1 MLRNGTVVISYT
13 LNDMERERQAAIL
26 NDIERDRLRHW
37 SLRSKCLSENRHI
50 RVQPSTPLHF
60 SGFM

>member
-26 NDIERDRLRHW
+26 NDIERDRLRH
-37 SLRSKCLSENRHI
+37 
-50 RVQPSTPLHF
+50 
-60 SGFM
+60 